1 MLFACDSWCTDLRW
15 GEGELTEQI
24 RELNSDKTRSLLK
37 LRELQNQLQVQSD
50 ETGAEY
56 ARMVSRN
63 GNAGFK
69 DDLTELKTQIQLLID
84 LNVNSGAVL
93 LQQHQ
98 ADESSRQLEH
108 ELVAMQSELELRE
121 QMTFE
126 SQEPGEKHASTAS
139 SRQLEHELVAMQ
151 SELEL
156 MTKQK
161 VQLVSD
167 QSNMMDCY
175 AELQRECA
183 SSHAQLV
190 LANSRRPKV
199 SAKQRQRRRSEVEAS
214 EARAASTELRDLKAA
229 FNSLKTEHELLR
241 QENRALSQ
249 RLQSPH
255 PSPALVAA
263 PNSSLSRSRGSS
275 FSQPSPVLGPKLN
288 ASLNA
293 GPAWQY

>member
-1 MLFACDSWCTDLRW
+1 MA
-15 GEGELTEQI
+15 
-24 RELNSDKTRSLLK
+24 
-37 LRELQNQLQVQSD
+37 
-50 ETGAEY
+50 
-56 ARMVSRN
+56 SRN
-63 GNAGFK
+63 GNSSFK
-69 DDLTELKTQIQLLID
+69 GDLAELKTQVQLLID

-121 QMTFE
+121 QMTVQ
-126 SQEPGEKHASTAS
+126 SQETSEKHAGMAS
-139 SRQLEHELVAMQ
+139 SRRLEHELVAMQ
-151 SELEL
+151 SELES

-161 VQLVSD
+161 IQLVSD

-183 SSHAQLV
+183 SSHGQLV
-190 LANSRRPKV
+190 LANSRSPKV
-199 SAKQRQRRRSEVEAS
+199 SAKQRQRRRSEVEAA
-214 EARAASTELRDLKAA
+214 EARAASMELRDLKVT

-255 PSPALVAA
+255 PSPAPVAA

-275 FSQPSPVLGPKLN
+275 FSQPSPGLVGPKLN